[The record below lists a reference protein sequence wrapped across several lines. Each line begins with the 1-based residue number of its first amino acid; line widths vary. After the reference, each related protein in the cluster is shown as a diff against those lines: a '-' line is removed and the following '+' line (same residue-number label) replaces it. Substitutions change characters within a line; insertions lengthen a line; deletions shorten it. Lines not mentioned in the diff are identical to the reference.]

1 MSVLFLCFIL
11 LLFSFRSQY
20 RCPRRGGTWQ
30 RYSHQPPYGLA
41 SHRLLHEAIGHSYRC
56 SLYPS
61 LRRRRRR
68 SDSSLPRLRAGRG
81 KHGKLGWW
89 PRCTP
94 WSRDA
99 RGCRPAGCRRWP
111 RHARQRGDD
120 GGGLHVVQLFCQVL
134 QEPVWRAAQGLRA
147 AERPRARRGIAR
159 QSG

>member
-81 KHGKLGWW
+81 KHGKLAEVVALQDVG
-89 PRCTP
+89 
-94 WSRDA
+94 A
-99 RGCRPAGCRRWP
+99 GRGMRVSEVMMEVGFTSSSYFAKCFKNQFGVLPKAFVQQNGPAP
-111 RHARQRGDD
+111 
-120 GGGLHVVQLFCQVL
+120 GG
-134 QEPVWRAAQGLRA
+134 A
-147 AERPRARRGIAR
+147 
-159 QSG
+159 